1 MPTVDV
7 EGCRVDYESWGTGAR
22 PVVFLHGG
30 FGSSS
35 ALWRKAASRLPAGC
49 IGYAP
54 NLFMRSGRPAQG
66 WTIPGFA
73 RHVAGFIDA
82 LGLPPVVLAGH
93 SMGGVVSQCTAANY
107 GDRLRGLVLVCT
119 GPNVRNHGVALQVM
133 ADLETHGNTRETME
147 AISRHWFHGRADPVD
162 FAAYM
167 DDAMQAPLG
176 AMLDAQRSLLATDM
190 QPSLPRITVPTLI
203 VHGALDHGRPF
214 AHAEALA
221 AGIPDSRIVTI
232 AESGHAPML
241 ETPDAFGAA
250 MATFLNEL
258 DGPGASRQSAPVGAA
273 A

>member
-7 EGCRVDYESWGTGAR
+7 EGCRVDYESWGTGTR

-35 ALWRKAASRLPAGC
+35 ALWRKAAARLPAGY

-82 LGLPPVVLAGH
+82 LDLAPVVLVGH
-93 SMGGVVSQCTAANY
+93 SMGGVVSQCTAAEY
-107 GDRLRGLVLVCT
+107 GTRLRGLVLVCT

-133 ADLETHGNTRETME
+133 ADLETNGNTRETME

-167 DDAMQAPLG
+167 DDAMHAPLE

-190 QPSLPRITVPTLI
+190 QPSLPKIAIPTLI
-203 VHGALDHGRPF
+203 VHGALDHGRP
-214 AHAEALA
+214 ASHAEALA
-221 AGIPDSRIVTI
+221 AGIADSRVVTI
-232 AESGHAPML
+232 ADSGHAPML
-241 ETPDAFGAA
+241 ETPDEFGAA
-250 MATFLNEL
+250 MALFLSEL
-258 DGPGASRQSAPVGAA
+258 EGHEAPLRSEGFGAVP
-273 A
+273 